1 MRWTDFVTVLKAA
14 EFVIGMCV
22 VSEIAHLPV
31 NLDTLN

>member
-14 EFVIGMCV
+14 EFVIRMCV
-22 VSEIAHLPV
+22 VSELAHLLV